1 MSCLPLG
8 LEGFLLRCEAG
19 HAQNGG
25 DALDPFQEPRVLA
38 VDLERPVGEVVVVE
52 EQGRHRGQLQAY
64 CLIVVTG
71 SICFRAGDLSFQ
83 PQLAGVRESL
93 RELDAL
99 SIAHLGGP
107 EAQRSEGIGHG
118 GVVPTRH
125 PGLSRIPRRPYPA
138 GSLDGRVALQNRS
151 NQCIPAEPALAWKR
165 IPFHLMAVLRSLL
178 RRLAQSPP
186 ASKAHENVRHAQTS
200 KSFHPHLSLV
210 RSTNAAPHRT
220 TRAQR
225 RTRTVFR

>member
-8 LEGFLLRCEAG
+8 LEGFLLRCESG
-19 HAQNGG
+19 PVPSGG
-25 DALDPFQEPRVLA
+25 DALELFQEPRVLA
-38 VDLERPVGEVVVVE
+38 VDLERPLGEVVVVE

-71 SICFRAGDLSFQ
+71 SICFPGGDLS
-83 PQLAGVRESL
+83 L
-93 RELDAL
+93 
-99 SIAHLGGP
+99 
-107 EAQRSEGIGHG
+107 
-118 GVVPTRH
+118 PTRT
-125 PGLSRIPRRPYPA
+125 
-138 GSLDGRVALQNRS
+138 
-151 NQCIPAEPALAWKR
+151 NQRIPAEPALAWKR